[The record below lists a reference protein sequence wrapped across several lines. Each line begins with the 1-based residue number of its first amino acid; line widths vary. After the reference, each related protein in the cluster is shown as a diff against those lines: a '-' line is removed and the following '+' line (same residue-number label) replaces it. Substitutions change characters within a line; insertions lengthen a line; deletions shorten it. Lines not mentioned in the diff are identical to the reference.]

1 MKSEN
6 LKKISKKSSLI
17 KKRLRMLKDLKESKM
32 IISLLDELILI
43 ATSSEE
49 EGEKTLEHTLNINK
63 IMESVDDPVRTN
75 VKVSL
80 TSICESLTFH
90 DINYQ
95 RIDKIVNLVEKMI
108 DSSDLFK
115 NAAKKEEVQTSDPLL
130 NGPQNTRYG
139 KKQKFA
145 DTFFGE

>member
-75 VKVSL
+75 VKASL
-80 TSICESLTFH
+80 TCICESLTFH

-108 DSSDLFK
+108 NSSDLFK
-115 NAAKKEEVQTSDPLL
+115 NAPKKEDVQTNDPLL

-145 DTFFGE
+145 DTFFGG

>member
-6 LKKISKKSSLI
+6 LKRISKKSSLI
-17 KKRLRMLKDLKESKM
+17 KKRLRVLKSSKESRI

-63 IMESVDDPVRTN
+63 IMECVDDPVKKN
-75 VKVSL
+75 VKASL
-80 TSICESLTFH
+80 TCICESLSFH
-90 DINYQ
+90 DINSQ
-95 RIDKIVNLVEKMI
+95 RIEKIVNLVEKMI
-108 DSSDLFK
+108 DSSDLFNAVTKAEEIQK
-115 NAAKKEEVQTSDPLL
+115 NDPLL
-130 NGPQNTRYG
+130 NGPQDKRYG

-145 DTFFGE
+145 DTVFGE